1 MQLSALHIK
10 QQQEWKED
18 GRLEEKQE
26 VAIAL
31 LKKGLPPEL
40 IAKATGLS
48 LDAIHQLQ
56 P

>member
-1 MQLSALHIK
+1 MQLSALYIK
-10 QQQEWKED
+10 QQQEWKEE

-31 LKKGLPPEL
+31 LKEGLSPEL

-48 LDAIHQLQ
+48 LETIHQLQ
-56 P
+56 T